1 MDVIVVFTILVLL
14 YLIQRKYLIRNCN
27 HNNSNDS
34 KYFFD
39 FLFIIHHIF
48 FLIYY
53 LYSTSKKSD
62 SLQFYEKTL
71 TASSWVEFIGIGTNF
86 IKLITF
92 PLSRYFH
99 LSLPAVSLIFS
110 YLGLQGM
117 IFFYLTAKEKIS
129 GQKKLYLNLS
139 ILELLFLLPNCHFWS
154 SSLGKGSVMMFGI
167 AIMMYALSNFRKR
180 FIYFFLSLSLVL
192 LIRPHIVFILLI
204 CVLISTLFASNIKMI
219 NRLIIAFIAFISI
232 FLIADFVSK
241 FIKSDILSVFL
252 ENSSIYNKAQLLSN
266 SSSGYDVG
274 NYNQIMKLFTFLFRP
289 LFFDSPNVLG
299 IVTSLENLIGIFL
312 FIHLIYLK
320 LNSSVKWNNFI
331 LFSFIFFLVSS
342 FMLAQVSGNL
352 GIAIRQKAQI
362 MPLFFIV
369 YVKTYVDYIK
379 LGKNKMRST

>member
-1 MDVIVVFTILVLL
+1 MDVIVVFAILVFL
-14 YLIQRKYLIRNCN
+14 YFIQRKYLVRNCIE
-27 HNNSNDS
+27 NNSDGS

-71 TASSWVEFIGIGTNF
+71 TATSWVEFIGTGTNF

-117 IFFYLTAKEKIS
+117 IFFYLTAKEKICE
-129 GQKKLYLNLS
+129 QKKLFLNLTL
-139 ILELLFLLPNCHFWS
+139 LELLFLLPNCHFWS

-167 AIMMYALSNFRKR
+167 ALMMFALSNFKKR
-180 FIYFFLSLSLVL
+180 FIYFFLSLILIL

-204 CVLISTLFASNIKMI
+204 CVLISILIASNVKM
-219 NRLIIAFIAFISI
+219 NSRLIVASVALLSM

-252 ENSSIYNKAQLLSN
+252 ENSSINIKAQLLSS

-274 NYNQIMKLFTFLFRP
+274 NYNQFMKLFTFLFRP

-331 LFSFIFFLVSS
+331 LFSFIFF
-342 FMLAQVSGNL
+342 
-352 GIAIRQKAQI
+352 
-362 MPLFFIV
+362 
-369 YVKTYVDYIK
+369 
-379 LGKNKMRST
+379 